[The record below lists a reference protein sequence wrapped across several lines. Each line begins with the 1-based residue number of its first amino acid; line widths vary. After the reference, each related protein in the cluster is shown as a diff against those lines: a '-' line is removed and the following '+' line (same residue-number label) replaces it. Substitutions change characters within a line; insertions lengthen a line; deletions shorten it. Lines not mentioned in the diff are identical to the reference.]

1 MTCEHLRQ
9 RVEPDRPIPSW
20 ARPHLA
26 ECSACRTYVEDLVR
40 LRRALAALAEVPV
53 PEDFEHRVH
62 ARLRAAVGRSPALWP
77 RALALAALGG
87 IAFALF
93 FTVGRERLR
102 PPDPPRAEV
111 SRPSPPILSPQHE
124 ARSHGAP
131 EAVRSDENPPQP
143 QLARSKDMSAL
154 RATASSPPG
163 RDRGAPI
170 GSSSHSPAL
179 PTDQLADRIA
189 DLLDARSLSDGV
201 ILLLR
206 NEETQEESVLA
217 IPPVVFGSRPLM
229 LRPASSERAEL
240 RRIL

>member
-9 RVEPDRPIPSW
+9 RVEPDQPIPSW

-53 PEDFEHRVH
+53 PEDFERRVH
-62 ARLRAAVGRSPALWP
+62 AHLRAAVGRSPALWP

-87 IAFALF
+87 IALALF
-93 FTVGRERLR
+93 FTMGRERLR

-111 SRPSPPILSPQHE
+111 SRPSPPTLPPQHE
-124 ARSHGAP
+124 ARSHLTP
-131 EAVRSDENPPQP
+131 ETARSAENPPLT
-143 QLARSKDMSAL
+143 QLARPGDMPAPQ
-154 RATASSPPG
+154 ATASSSPG
-163 RDRGAPI
+163 RDRSAPI
-170 GSSSHSPAL
+170 WSASHSPAL

-189 DLLDARSLSDGV
+189 DLLDARSVSDGV

-229 LRPASSERAEL
+229 LRPTSSERAEL